1 MLANIR
7 EKDPAKRIVAVAI
20 AYRVRSDELT
30 SFLSILFEKQDVPP
44 GGSAE
49 VSSVIIGVSRP
60 REAVIGHFVP
70 FFARDL
76 ARFTADTDSRIGEET
91 NFDIFLHV
99 VVPAL
104 IRTVCALADHRVSIF
119 PSKPWTPP
127 ALAQRAP
134 GGACSV

>member
-76 ARFTADTDSRIGEET
+76 ARLTADANSRVGEEA
-91 NFDIFLHV
+91 NLYMILHV
-99 VVPAL
+99 GMFPLVRAL
-104 IRTVCALADHRVSIF
+104 ESFADHRLSIF
-119 PSKPWTPP
+119 PSKPCPHH
-127 ALAQRAP
+127 ALAQVSSSA
-134 GGACSV
+134 